1 MMATVP
7 LISTAELAAR
17 LGDPSLLVIDARFDL
32 GDPARGRRD
41 HAQAH
46 IPGAVYADLDHD
58 LADLSRC
65 GLGRHP
71 LPEAAAFSD
80 TLSRW
85 GHRDGMAVAVYDAAA
100 GALAAAR
107 LWWMLRAAGVVD
119 VRVVDGGFPAWRE
132 EDRPLESGAV
142 QRPASNVR
150 VEFDPGSAVGFA
162 ELEHRLAAHDVVLID
177 ARAPARFSGAIEP
190 LDRVAG
196 HVPGAVNRPFADNLD
211 TTGHFKPAG
220 ELRSEFAALLGSHS
234 PRDVVH
240 MCGSGVTACHN
251 LLAMERA
258 GLSGSRLFAPS
269 WSGWISRPSRPVAT
283 GP

>member
-7 LISTAELAAR
+7 VISTAELAAR
-17 LGDPSLLVIDARFDL
+17 LGEPALLVVDARFDL
-32 GDPARGRRD
+32 ADPARGPLG

-71 LPEAAAFSD
+71 LPEAAAFSG

-85 GHRDGMAVAVYDAAA
+85 GYRDGMVVAVYDAAA

-107 LWWMLRAAGVVD
+107 LWWMLRAAGVDD
-119 VRVVDGGFPAWRE
+119 VRVVDGGFPAWHE
-132 EDRPLESGAV
+132 ENRPLESGAV

-177 ARAPARFSGAIEP
+177 ARAPARFSGATEP

-220 ELRSEFAALLGSHS
+220 ELRSGFAALLGSHS

-269 WSGWISRPSRPVAT
+269 WSGWISSPSRPVAT